1 MRSKIGIIFWIEG
14 FSGSGKT
21 TISKN
26 VLAEISRRFGKT
38 IILSGD
44 ILRKFFDK
52 NGYSKKDRTQNSH
65 KFSKL
70 LQLLAKQGLNIIYSA
85 VCLNNSARKIY
96 KKNIKN
102 FFQIYIKSDVKKII
116 KLKKKKT
123 YKNKKNIL
131 GIHIKPEYPKN
142 YDIMIENNFK
152 KTIRELSDE
161 LMKKIKKNKRLKLK

>member
-116 KLKKKKT
+116 KLKKKK
-123 YKNKKNIL
+123 
-131 GIHIKPEYPKN
+131 N
-142 YDIMIENNFK
+142 Y
-152 KTIRELSDE
+152 
-161 LMKKIKKNKRLKLK
+161 KIKEEKNL

>member
-1 MRSKIGIIFWIEG
+1 MRTKIGIIFWIEG

-21 TISKN
+21 SISKN
-26 VLAEISRRFGKT
+26 ILAEMSEKFGKT

-44 ILRKFFDK
+44 ILRQFFDRS
-52 NGYSKKDRTQNSH
+52 GYSKKDRTQNSH

-70 LQLLAKQGLNIIYSA
+70 LQFLANQGLNIIYSA

-142 YDIMIENNFK
+142 YDIMIENNFNK
-152 KTIRELSDE
+152 SIRKLSVE
-161 LMKKIKKNKRLKLK
+161 LMKKIKKNKKLKLK

>member
-1 MRSKIGIIFWIEG
+1 MKTKIGIIFWIEG

-21 TISKN
+21 SISKN
-26 VLAEISRRFGKT
+26 VLAEISKRFGKT

-44 ILRKFFDK
+44 ILRQFFNRK
-52 NGYSKKDRTQNSH
+52 GYSKKDRTQNSH
-65 KFSKL
+65 KFSKM
-70 LQLLAKQGLNIIYSA
+70 LQFLANQGLNIIYSA

-96 KKNIKN
+96 EKNIKN
-102 FFQIYIKSDVKKII
+102 FFQIYIKSDVLKII

-142 YDIMIENNFK
+142 YDIMIENNFDK
-152 KTIRELSDE
+152 SISELSIE
-161 LMKKIKKNKRLKLK
+161 LVKKIKKNKKLKLK